1 MWYNRNIPIKNLTKG
16 GIFYAKRKAEQKI
29 HTGIQNQ
36 SSGNNAQRKA
46 NEICVSDVSYFT
58 ACDIKE
64 G

>member
-1 MWYNRNIPIKNLTKG
+1 MPKG
-16 GIFYAKRKAEQKI
+16 KPNKKI

-46 NEICVSDVSYFT
+46 NKICLSDVSYFT

-64 G
+64 D